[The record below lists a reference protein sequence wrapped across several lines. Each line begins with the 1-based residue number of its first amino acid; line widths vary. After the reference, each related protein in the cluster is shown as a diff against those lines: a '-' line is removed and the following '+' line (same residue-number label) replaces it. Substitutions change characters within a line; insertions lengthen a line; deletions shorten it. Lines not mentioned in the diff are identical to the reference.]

1 MINAGK
7 VTNKGAELTLSADIL
22 KNANGFNWISTLN
35 WSKDKS
41 KVVELADGLDTYTI
55 NSSWS
60 VYNYAKV
67 GESWGSLYGTGFKT
81 DDQGRVIIGTNG
93 LPTTVSGKKIG
104 DVTPDWLAGWS
115 NEFSYKNLS
124 FGFLLD
130 YRKGGD
136 FFSVTQMFTT
146 YTGLLDY
153 TAAGN
158 IRETGVV
165 VGQDVLKDK
174 VCVTADGSVNNTRI
188 SADKWFYSYYS
199 NKELDVVDGLYLKLR
214 EVHLTYTFPK
224 SFLSRVQFIE
234 DAKLSFVSSNVA
246 ILWLS
251 SSNQAKIDPESSLG
265 AGNSSVGFE
274 SNSCPP
280 TRSMGVKFN
289 LTF

>member
-1 MINAGK
+1 
-7 VTNKGAELTLSADIL
+7 
-22 KNANGFNWISTLN
+22 
-35 WSKDKS
+35 
-41 KVVELADGLDTYTI
+41 LDTYTI
-55 NSSWS
+55 NTDWS
-60 VYNYAKV
+60 VYNYATV
-67 GESWGSLYGTGFKT
+67 GESWGSLYGAGFKT

-115 NEFSYKNLS
+115 NELSYKNLS

-130 YRKGGD
+130 YRQGGD
-136 FFSVTQMFTT
+136 FFSETQMFTT

-165 VGQDVLKDK
+165 VGKDVLTDK
-174 VCVTADGSVNNTRI
+174 VCVLADGTPNAKTV

-199 NKELDVVDGLYLKLR
+199 NKELDIADGSYLKLR
-214 EVHLTYTFPK
+214 EIHLTYTLPK
-224 SFLSRVQFIE
+224 SLLSSLRFVE
-234 DAKLSFVSSNVA
+234 NAKVSLVGSNVA

-251 SSNQAKIDPESSLG
+251 SKNQAKIDPESTLG
-265 AGNSSVGFE
+265 AGNTSVGFE

-280 TRSMGVKFN
+280 SRSLGIKLS